1 MAFSMD
7 SSFRDEWKQKQADSI
22 ADALHELMQGD
33 NGKANA
39 KEAIYAA
46 IMSWYDYHNAEAMK
60 WSSLLAALKTL

>member
-1 MAFSMD
+1 MD
-7 SSFRDEWKQKQADSI
+7 SSFRDEWQQEQTIAI

-33 NGKANA
+33 NGKENA
-39 KEAIYAA
+39 KEAIYSA